1 MTKRAKDRTI
11 QNRAAGPRKKREEHI
26 RNPDEAQIQPK
37 LSHKGGPE
45 ASEEVLLGPESKKHV
60 KNYLKKRGTMVKET
74 RGAQKSP
81 PKTMLCR
88 LPRKPVTGVGSEK
101 DFRGESRCQK
111 QLPEGR
117 GSDKTW
123 WLRKEHLVT
132 QARRGQVRHISHTND
147 NWKEQADLLKPL

>member
-1 MTKRAKDRTI
+1 MTKRAKARTI
-11 QNRAAGPRKKREEHI
+11 KNRAVGPRKKRKEPI
-26 RNPDEAQIQPK
+26 WNPDEAQIQPK

-60 KNYLKKRGTMVKET
+60 EKFKKNWGTMVKAT

-81 PKTMLCR
+81 PKTMLGS
-88 LPRKPVTGVGSEK
+88 LAQKPVTGVVSEK
-101 DFRGESRCQK
+101 DFRVGSRCQK

-117 GSDKTW
+117 GSDKIS
-123 WLRKEHLVT
+123 LRKEHLVT

>member
-60 KNYLKKRGTMVKET
+60 KKFKKKWGTMVKET

-81 PKTMLCR
+81 PKTMLGR

-101 DFRGESRCQK
+101 DFRVESRCQK

-117 GSDKTW
+117 GSDKI

-132 QARRGQVRHISHTND
+132 QARRGHVRHIPHTND